1 MFSAGDKVIKRTE
14 KDPGNWGQ
22 VLDIPATSRKPGH
35 IAVYFQRQVWIKPEN
50 LMLFDEWKAKQ
61 KKAVTSIK
69 NYWLQG

>member
-14 KDPGNWGQ
+14 KDAHNYGR
-22 VLDIPATSRKPGH
+22 VLDIPGPQRKPGY

-50 LMLFDEWKAKQ
+50 LMLFDEWKAKR